1 MNCISW
7 NLYRFHLLFQDITDA
22 RIQEGADF
30 LLEDVEEEDMVAN
43 VVEEL
48 AGAGA
53 VAKKA
58 VRRLSFSNGG
68 SEPKKLKISSGTAK
82 EQRRMSGKPIGEKN
96 KPVSKTTKAGLVFS
110 ISRVHKRLRE
120 NRYVSRVRFL
130 LIM

>member
-1 MNCISW
+1 
-7 NLYRFHLLFQDITDA
+7 
-22 RIQEGADF
+22 
-30 LLEDVEEEDMVAN
+30 MVAN

-68 SEPKKLKISSGTAK
+68 GEPKKLKTSSGTAK

-130 LIM
+130 SII

>member
-1 MNCISW
+1 MP
-7 NLYRFHLLFQDITDA
+7 FQDITDE

-68 SEPKKLKISSGTAK
+68 SVPKKLKTSSGTAK
-82 EQRRMSGKPIGEKN
+82 EQRRMSGKPIGEK
-96 KPVSKTTKAGLVFS
+96 KSQSVGRQRPAWSSPSPGSTKGSGRIAMSLG
-110 ISRVHKRLRE
+110 
-120 NRYVSRVRFL
+120 
-130 LIM
+130 